1 MARQEEYIRDFQS
14 RRIIGI
20 LRTLK
25 NGDIEA
31 REFDSRRILGFYR
44 KNLDMTTDF
53 YGKMITKGNCVVA
66 FIYDAYNKKKG
77 Q

>member
-14 RRIIGI
+14 RKRIGI
-20 LRTLK
+20 IRTLK
-25 NGDIEA
+25 NDDIEA
-31 REFDSRRILGFYR
+31 RELDSRRILGFYR

-53 YGKMITKGNCVVA
+53 YGKMITKGNCVAA